1 MSANPEEGG
10 RMSAN
15 PDSSSSND
23 PTRQTRTS
31 RSTGRPSRRDR
42 RPASSRRGTT
52 TAAAPARYVD
62 ARVCVHTLT
71 QTHSERGREKG
82 GGERESFRPSAR
94 AASAAQSHTPGPCDQ
109 NTWPS

>member
-1 MSANPEEGG
+1 
-10 RMSAN
+10 MSAN

-82 GGERESFRPSAR
+82 GGEREFQTVGAGRVGSTIT
-94 AASAAQSHTPGPCDQ
+94 H
-109 NTWPS
+109 TWPL